1 MIFDFFQKYLQ
12 GLLTKFLEMFLI
24 SEVFLQTAYPGT
36 VLRKVFKTFYW
47 KEFEQATR
55 QPVRSTGHNFFLTI
69 WSLFKDI
76 AKKTKF
82 AALL

>member
-1 MIFDFFQKYLQ
+1 
-12 GLLTKFLEMFLI
+12 MFLI

-69 WSLFKDI
+69 WSLFNEI
-76 AKKTKF
+76 AKQKQNLHLTVLSN
-82 AALL
+82 LLTVSEADAVWNSG